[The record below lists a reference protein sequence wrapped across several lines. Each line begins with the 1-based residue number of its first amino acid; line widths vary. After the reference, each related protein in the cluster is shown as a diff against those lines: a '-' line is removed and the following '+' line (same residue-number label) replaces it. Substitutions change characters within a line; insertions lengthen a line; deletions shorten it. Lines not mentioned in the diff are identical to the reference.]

1 MRNKIEQL
9 SGKKYL
15 VPRKNGEN
23 NSLLVKYQK
32 VQQRFLSS
40 LSLRNEFSPSPLI
53 IPNFPKFICK
63 IFLDLFISISNTF
76 SNIFNIQKKTSNNR
90 TYSGLNE
97 IFLIRNT
104 RFYLTK
110 EKLAPKI
117 IDLLLLWN
125 EIQIF

>member
-40 LSLRNEFSPSPLI
+40 LSFRNEFSPSPLI

-90 TYSGLNE
+90 TYSGVNE

-110 EKLAPKI
+110 EKL
-117 IDLLLLWN
+117 LR
-125 EIQIF
+125 

>member
-15 VPRKNGEN
+15 VPRNFALPWNGEN
-23 NSLLVKYQK
+23 NSLVVKYQK

-53 IPNFPKFICK
+53 IPNFPKFIYK

-76 SNIFNIQKKTSNNR
+76 SNIFNIQKKTSNN
-90 TYSGLNE
+90 LN
-97 IFLIRNT
+97 
-104 RFYLTK
+104 
-110 EKLAPKI
+110 
-117 IDLLLLWN
+117 DLLWA
-125 EIQIF
+125 

>member
-1 MRNKIEQL
+1 M
-9 SGKKYL
+9 
-15 VPRKNGEN
+15 
-23 NSLLVKYQK
+23 
-32 VQQRFLSS
+32 
-40 LSLRNEFSPSPLI
+40 
-53 IPNFPKFICK
+53 
-63 IFLDLFISISNTF
+63 
-76 SNIFNIQKKTSNNR
+76 SNNR